1 MKITVDTPHI
11 NFTVCNDSGSTLY
24 SYAAT
29 DIHLYADIEQL
40 LSAVQEMV
48 ATEIAGLGSF
58 GGTE

>member
-11 NFTVCNDSGSTLY
+11 NFAVHNDSGATLY

-48 ATEIAGLGSF
+48 VTKIADLGSF
-58 GGTE
+58 GDTE